1 MIWPIWRPL
10 SHCSLN
16 FLQNGSTSNCS
27 KMVYLSTLLEYF
39 SDGQGK
45 AIQESPDESEL
56 WPNQHFSSAAH
67 RSHQTRQHTFSDASS
82 SVVFCIEKHRSLYI
96 ETCLL
101 LLSYMGDSTAV
112 HLAPSAT
119 TIPKPAGRPIA
130 FDYHLFLSTE
140 RHPFFCHLWLRSF
153 LGSNGNLS
161 FKLDEYCQWKAPER
175 QYPYLTVI

>member
-1 MIWPIWRPL
+1 MIWPIWRPH

-82 SVVFCIEKHRSLYI
+82 SVVFCKEKHRSLYI

-140 RHPFFCHLWLRSF
+140 RHPFFCHLWPRSF

-161 FKLDEYCQWKAPER
+161 FKLDESCHWKAPGR

>member
-1 MIWPIWRPL
+1 
-10 SHCSLN
+10 
-16 FLQNGSTSNCS
+16 
-27 KMVYLSTLLEYF
+27 MVYLSTLLEYF

-56 WPNQHFSSAAH
+56 WPNQRFSSAAH

-140 RHPFFCHLWLRSF
+140 RHPFFCHLWPRSF

-161 FKLDEYCQWKAPER
+161 FKLDEYCHWKAPETIS
-175 QYPYLTVI
+175 LSNSNITV